1 MIPSVG
7 ECFPAIHADMKHH
20 HRTTRLAREHYRT
33 RLGHV
38 ARTARPV
45 NRERAV
51 DSFLQPARHHREP
64 SQSAARRT
72 SLRCTKSQPLDHLAR
87 PLPIESRGVHHH
99 RSVIAMP
106 PNNRNND
113 AMPERPNAPLP
124 RSVHALGMLPP
135 EHFVSQCRSPHLSSS
150 EPFSLPPAIA
160 KRTAFFGVR
169 RLVYPGPRKAGAFTA
184 ECHATGAAVAGI
196 VACLTLATIF
206 LAALC
211 LPPSVRTD
219 QPTYDTVGTI
229 EGEDVSV
236 QGPLNI
242 EVVQG
247 RTRTILRS
255 GSDVRVKSGQ
265 ARIDLVEGGQIA
277 VCGPAHLSVL
287 KSVNLLTVALDTGT
301 IHARIERQPT
311 LTIYTAQIQAKPIA
325 IGDAPQD
332 ALVGFDQTGAMCI
345 RADSG
350 AVRVEQQ
357 LTAQTIIV
365 PQNGEVL
372 ITNGQLEGLRSGV
385 THCSCELQ
393 LAKTLTTTPPQSEVS
408 RLPTSEEMQGASRLA
423 SKAPEPSLAPSKP
436 APSKPAA
443 KEGPVYQ

>member
-1 MIPSVG
+1 
-7 ECFPAIHADMKHH
+7 
-20 HRTTRLAREHYRT
+20 
-33 RLGHV
+33 
-38 ARTARPV
+38 
-45 NRERAV
+45 
-51 DSFLQPARHHREP
+51 
-64 SQSAARRT
+64 
-72 SLRCTKSQPLDHLAR
+72 
-87 PLPIESRGVHHH
+87 
-99 RSVIAMP
+99 
-106 PNNRNND
+106 
-113 AMPERPNAPLP
+113 
-124 RSVHALGMLPP
+124 
-135 EHFVSQCRSPHLSSS
+135 
-150 EPFSLPPAIA
+150 
-160 KRTAFFGVR
+160 
-169 RLVYPGPRKAGAFTA
+169 
-184 ECHATGAAVAGI
+184 
-196 VACLTLATIF
+196 
-206 LAALC
+206 
-211 LPPSVRTD
+211 
-219 QPTYDTVGTI
+219 
-229 EGEDVSV
+229 V

-301 IHARIERQPT
+301 IHARIQRQPT

-332 ALVGFDQTGAMCI
+332 TLVGFDQTGAMCI

-393 LAKTLTTTPPQSEVS
+393 LAKAPAAAPPQNEVTP
-408 RLPTSEEMQGASRLA
+408 LPTSEETLEASRLA
-423 SKAPEPSLAPSKP
+423 SKAPESSPAPAKP
-436 APSKPAA
+436 APAKPTPAPAKPVA
-443 KEGPVYQ
+443 KEGPVYQVFMPPLSYDAGAKIQRDDFDPQLIVLVRRVRVRPSLIFQGSVKDAPVAAKTTASAAPPAPAPPSQQAQQKNPQANASIFARIRAFFRSLFS

>member
-1 MIPSVG
+1 
-7 ECFPAIHADMKHH
+7 
-20 HRTTRLAREHYRT
+20 
-33 RLGHV
+33 
-38 ARTARPV
+38 
-45 NRERAV
+45 
-51 DSFLQPARHHREP
+51 
-64 SQSAARRT
+64 
-72 SLRCTKSQPLDHLAR
+72 
-87 PLPIESRGVHHH
+87 
-99 RSVIAMP
+99 
-106 PNNRNND
+106 
-113 AMPERPNAPLP
+113 
-124 RSVHALGMLPP
+124 
-135 EHFVSQCRSPHLSSS
+135 
-150 EPFSLPPAIA
+150 LPPAHA
-160 KRTAFFGVR
+160 KPNAFFGVR
-169 RLVYPGPRKAGAFTA
+169 RLAAAFTA
-184 ECHATGAAVAGI
+184 ACHAAKAAADHI
-196 VACLTLATIF
+196 LLCLSLPALVF
-206 LAALC
+206 AALY
-211 LPPSVRTD
+211 LPPSARTD
-219 QPTYDTVGTI
+219 QPSYDTVGAI

-247 RTRTILRS
+247 RKRTILRS
-255 GSDVRVKSGQ
+255 GSDVRVNSGQ

-287 KSVNLLTVALDTGT
+287 KSVNLLTVALDSGT

-332 ALVGFDQTGAMCI
+332 TLVGFDQTGAMCI

-372 ITNGQLEGLRSGV
+372 ITDGQLEGLRSGA

-393 LAKTLTTTPPQSEVS
+393 LAKTLPATPPQNEVA
-408 RLPTSEEMQGASRLA
+408 RLPTSEEMQEANRLA
-423 SKAPEPSLAPSKP
+423 SKAPEASPTPSKP

-443 KEGPVYQ
+443 KEGPVYRVLMPPLSYDASAKVQHDDFDPQLIVVVRRVRVRPTLIFQGSVKDAPAAAKATASAAPPAPAPQSQQAQQKNQQSIFARIRAFFRSLFS

>member
-1 MIPSVG
+1 
-7 ECFPAIHADMKHH
+7 
-20 HRTTRLAREHYRT
+20 
-33 RLGHV
+33 
-38 ARTARPV
+38 
-45 NRERAV
+45 
-51 DSFLQPARHHREP
+51 
-64 SQSAARRT
+64 
-72 SLRCTKSQPLDHLAR
+72 
-87 PLPIESRGVHHH
+87 
-99 RSVIAMP
+99 
-106 PNNRNND
+106 
-113 AMPERPNAPLP
+113 
-124 RSVHALGMLPP
+124 LPP
-135 EHFVSQCRSPHLSSS
+135 DN
-150 EPFSLPPAIA
+150 A

-169 RLVYPGPRKAGAFTA
+169 RLVYPEPRRAAAFTA
-184 ECHATGAAVAGI
+184 VCHAAKAAVGRI
-196 VACLTLATIF
+196 LLCLSLAAIL
-206 LAALC
+206 LAALY
-211 LPPSVRTD
+211 LPPPALTD
-219 QPTYDTVGTI
+219 QPSYDTVGAI

-255 GSDVRVKSGQ
+255 GSDIHVNSGQ
-265 ARIDLVEGGQIA
+265 ARIDLVEGGQIK

-287 KSVNLLTVALDTGT
+287 KSVNLLTVALDTGI
-301 IHARIERQPT
+301 IHAHIERQPT

-332 ALVGFDQTGAMCI
+332 TLVGFDQTGAMCI

-372 ITNGQLEGLRSGV
+372 ITNGQLEGLRTGV

-393 LAKTLTTTPPQSEVS
+393 LAKTPAAAPLQNEVS
-408 RLPTSEEMQGASRLA
+408 RLPTSEEMQEASRLA
-423 SKAPEPSLAPSKP
+423 SKAPEASP

-443 KEGPVYQ
+443 KEGPVYQVFMPPLSYDASAKVQRDNFDPQLIVLVRRVRVRSTLIFQGSVKDAPAVAKNISPAAPAKTLETPAPPSQQAPQKNPQSNNSIIARIRAFFRSLFS